1 MRAGGGAGGGS
12 AGLGGGEG
20 GGEAVSSG
28 STWQKSS
35 LDQGLE
41 VDMNTEPYRAAYD
54 NVTGRG

>member
-1 MRAGGGAGGGS
+1 MRAGGWGGVGGA
-12 AGLGGGEG
+12 GGGEG

-41 VDMNTEPYRAAYD
+41 VDMNTEPCRSTYD